1 MLSKLSLSPW
11 LANDFLQYLKE
22 WVEESKHGPG
32 TPKENERACLKQGDD
47 PRIENHWYVVNL

>member
-1 MLSKLSLSPW
+1 MLSKLFLSQW

-32 TPKENERACLKQGDD
+32 TPKENQRACLSKETILGL
-47 PRIENHWYVVNL
+47 RITGM